1 MVIEQTTGGFI
12 IPPKQDIVNSTVT
25 FQYIP
30 FYFFGDWIDHYHAN
44 GMDWRLLN
52 SMKLTFF
59 NFILLLPLGVYLV
72 VIFGIK
78 NMKSAITILFLTTL
92 LIESYQVLFSY
103 FGLIRSRIFDVDD
116 IMLNSLGGMLGFL
129 ITLLSV
135 KVINKMRVNRSS
147 PYLCVNSL
155 S

>member
-1 MVIEQTTGGFI
+1 
-12 IPPKQDIVNSTVT
+12 
-25 FQYIP
+25 
-30 FYFFGDWIDHYHAN
+30 
-44 GMDWRLLN
+44 MDWRLLV
-52 SMKLTFF
+52 SVKLTFF

-135 KVINKMRVNRSS
+135 KVINKRRVNRSS
-147 PYLCVNSL
+147 PNLCVNSL